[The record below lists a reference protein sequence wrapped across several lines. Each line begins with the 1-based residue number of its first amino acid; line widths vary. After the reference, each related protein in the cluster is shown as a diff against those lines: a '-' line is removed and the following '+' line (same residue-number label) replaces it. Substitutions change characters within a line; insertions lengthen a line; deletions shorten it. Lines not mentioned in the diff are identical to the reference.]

1 MIEAMAAAERE
12 GRGAV
17 KDKNGEMI
25 DLMHIKVA
33 RKLLDRVASIGVK
46 P

>member
-1 MIEAMAAAERE
+1 MAEAE

-17 KDKNGEMI
+17 KDRTGEMI

-33 RKLLDRVASIGVK
+33 RKMLDRAAGLAGR